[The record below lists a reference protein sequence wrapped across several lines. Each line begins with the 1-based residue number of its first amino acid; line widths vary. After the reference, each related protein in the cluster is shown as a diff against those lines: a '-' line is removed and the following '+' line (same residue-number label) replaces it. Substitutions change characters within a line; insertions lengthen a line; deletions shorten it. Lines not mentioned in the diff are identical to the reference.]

1 MISKSMVGLT
11 AFGLCSVAF
20 AQGMGGGMGMGQA
33 PNFEDIDADGNGTI
47 SMEELGKVVPAEAL
61 ERRFG
66 RLDAD
71 GNGEISAEEFANR
84 PGRQAGMGG
93 QPPAMGGEPVED

>member
-1 MISKSMVGLT
+1 MISKSMAGLA
-11 AFGLCSVAF
+11 AFGLCGVAL
-20 AQGMGGGMGMGQA
+20 AQGMGGGMGQA
-33 PNFEDIDADGNGTI
+33 PNFEDLDADGNGTI
-47 SMEELGKVVPAEAL
+47 SMEELGKVVPEEAL

-84 PGRQAGMGG
+84 PGRQGGMGG
-93 QPPAMGGEPVED
+93 QPPGMGGEPVED